1 MSLEISET
9 KNDLYKI
16 SPIKMSNDAPIPNV
30 HPPLPQNYNF
40 FMIICG
46 QPGSGKTCFMLNLI
60 NKKNK
65 HSLYKKMDRVF
76 LFSNSLHTIG
86 EKIKLPEERMFNGL
100 DELEEVVE
108 GLKSEN
114 HRALI
119 ILDDVISDIK
129 NNDFFMKLLYNRR
142 HIGGGVSIIIMTQVW
157 NKLPLGL
164 RKVASQL
171 VFFNTSNKKEFQ
183 SIYDDFIN
191 IKRETFDEI
200 IKYIFDDKHNFMF
213 LDTVNKQ
220 FFKNFNLLTFSE

>member
-1 MSLEISET
+1 MSVVIEET

-16 SPIKMSNDAPIPNV
+16 EAVRMSNDAPIPQV
-30 HPPLPQNYNF
+30 HAPLPQNYNF
-40 FMIICG
+40 FMIVCG
-46 QPGSGKTCFMLNLI
+46 QPGSGKTCWMMNMI
-60 NKKNK
+60 NKKSK
-65 HSLYKKMDRVF
+65 HTLYKKFDRVL

-86 EKIKLPEERMFNGL
+86 EKIKLPPDRMFDGIS
-100 DELEEVVE
+100 ELEEEVE
-108 GLKSEN
+108 GLKCEN

-129 NNDFFMKLLYNRR
+129 SNDFFMKLLYNRR

-157 NKLPLGL
+157 NKLSLGL
-164 RKVASQL
+164 RKVATQL

-200 IKYIFDDKHNFMF
+200 IKYIFDDKHHFMF
-213 LDTVNKQ
+213 LDCIDKI
-220 FFKNFNLLTFSE
+220 FYKNFNLLTFAE